1 MQNIRRCD
9 NWQAWISSFADSS
22 WHAINLRQP
31 LLRHWNFPWNVFS
44 RFKQISFNYL
54 RFFSVPWWNIRAVA
68 IQIPFVWIRRNSNEA
83 TNSIIKSDGK
93 KFRGSA
99 NIIPKMFNC
108 KWGKN
113 LRRKYAKLI
122 FFLLIFSI
130 ELKCA
135 FDRIL
140 WLARSA
146 FAQSLQ
152 PIRCARRN
160 RCKIKSIDEVAAL
173 DGFREWNV
181 LVWLLFPFAGALP
194 IMIPADTDG

>member
-31 LLRHWNFPWNVFS
+31 LLRHRNFPWNVFS

-68 IQIPFVWIRRNSNEA
+68 IQIPFVWIRRNSKEA
-83 TNSIIKSDGK
+83 TNSIIKRDGK

-99 NIIPKMFNC
+99 NIIPKNWMFNC

-113 LRRKYAKLI
+113 LRRKI
-122 FFLLIFSI
+122 CEINFLSSHL
-130 ELKCA
+130 
-135 FDRIL
+135 FDRIKL
-140 WLARSA
+140 CFWPHFMARSIGLCSIA
-146 FAQSLQ
+146 STHQMRKKKSLQ
-152 PIRCARRN
+152 KLKASMGSP
-160 RCKIKSIDEVAAL
+160 
-173 DGFREWNV
+173 
-181 LVWLLFPFAGALP
+181 LLMVFANEMFSYDCCFLSQAHYR
-194 IMIPADTDG
+194 